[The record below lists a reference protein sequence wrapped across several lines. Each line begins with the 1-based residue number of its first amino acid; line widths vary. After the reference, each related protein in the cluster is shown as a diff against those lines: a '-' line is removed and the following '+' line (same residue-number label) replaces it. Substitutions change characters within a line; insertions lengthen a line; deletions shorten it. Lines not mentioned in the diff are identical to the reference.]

1 MIRMNAGKGRSVY
14 SKCKPFTVDE
24 MMQHIGL
31 YVSHGLAP
39 SHQIKMNFQS
49 MEQNEVNGT

>member
-1 MIRMNAGKGRSVY
+1 MNAGKGRSV
-14 SKCKPFTVDE
+14 SSICKPFTVDE